1 MKYEREYKLPVS
13 GGNLHVGIDAK
24 GYWYVELKGRE
35 WRPVQISDKPIWFDA
50 RKWEQ
55 VPEKL
60 GIDVAAWNQFRAE
73 VQIAEAE
80 AENETG
86 DGGET
91 YPDEIVTKARE
102 ILKDGDPIK
111 FFLDTFN
118 QIHVGDRELAQVM
131 MCCVGSQHCENSQG
145 LHPKLSGESGMGK
158 SDAMETFI
166 HQLPPWAYLKTSLS
180 SKAIFYHP
188 IKPGTIIFLDD
199 YKQNDDLDTIIK
211 QSSSTFHKP
220 YEHRTI
226 DKDRNAQ
233 TMTAPPELVWA
244 ITSVDSNQDIQ
255 VLNRQVGLDV
265 DSSEDMTKKVI
276 GHLFK
281 TAGEGA
287 DRFPMTDDVLVCRA
301 MVAELKSNRFRV
313 KVPFWD
319 RIEWND
325 LSSRR
330 NPAIFLDILRSM
342 TIWRFMQRE
351 TIDGFLVASEEDF
364 TYARDLYIG
373 RADTLIDKLT
383 KAERRLVQTLVDE
396 NGEVYKDM
404 AATLMGVTSQRI
416 SQLIHGENGKTGLLQ
431 KLPGFEVEDVMI
443 RDDVKS
449 VRKKL
454 LRYADWKEYRR
465 LDAYGSV
472 VILRGKG
479 ENQQQEATR
488 KGPKGSDE
496 AKTYDENESKRSLV
510 SSVSKIEDIRE
521 RDDLKVGLPYK
532 KNISSHIFPE
542 NALHPYEGE
551 PDSESATY
559 DGLKV
564 PLHESLDDRN
574 QAVMEY
580 ERRGW
585 LWHITNF
592 CLEWD
597 MDPIE
602 AEEYLRG
609 RGWEQLRGDQWK
621 PPSRL

>member
-50 RKWEQ
+50 RKWEH

-86 DGGET
+86 DDGET
-91 YPDEIVTKARE
+91 YPDEIVAKARE

-166 HQLPPWAYLKTSLS
+166 HLLPPWAYLKTSLS

-188 IKPGTIIFLDD
+188 INPGTIIFLDD

-226 DKDRNAQ
+226 DKDRAAQ
-233 TMTAPPELVWA
+233 VMTAPPELVWA

-276 GHLFK
+276 THLFK
-281 TAGEGA
+281 AAGEGA
-287 DRFPMTDDVLVCRA
+287 DRFPMTDEVMVCRA
-301 MVAELKSNRFRV
+301 MVADIKANRFRV

-330 NPAIFLDILRSM
+330 NPSIFLDILRSM
-342 TIWRFMQRE
+342 TIWKFMQRD
-351 TIDGFLVASEEDF
+351 TKDGYLIATEDDF
-364 TYARDLYIG
+364 KDAKDLYIG

-404 AATLMGVTSQRI
+404 AASIMGVTSQRI

-431 KLPGFEVEDVMI
+431 KLPGFEVEDVLI

-449 VRKKL
+449 VRKKV
-454 LRYADWKEYRR
+454 LRFVHWSEYQR

-479 ENQQQEATR
+479 ENQQQENAG
-488 KGPKGSDE
+488 KDAKGSNE
-496 AKTYDENESKRSLV
+496 AKTYSVTESGVL
-510 SSVSKIEDIRE
+510 SVSKVSIIGDIRE
-521 RDDLKVGLPYK
+521 RENITTSPPYE

-542 NALHPYEGE
+542 NALHPYKGE
-551 PDSESATY
+551 PDSESPTY
-559 DGLKV
+559 DVKES
-564 PLHESLDDRN
+564 PLNESEMDQVLSE
-574 QAVMEY
+574 ME
-580 ERRGW
+580 RKG
-585 LWHITNF
+585 
-592 CLEWD
+592 
-597 MDPIE
+597 E
-602 AEEYLRG
+602 AYHVEVFEMEFDLREG
-609 RGWEQLRGDQWK
+609 EGAPKLTARGWEERSPK
-621 PPSRL
+621 MYYPPTRM

>member
-13 GGNLHVGIDAK
+13 GGNLHVGVDAK
-24 GYWYVELKGRE
+24 YNWYVELKGRE
-35 WRPVQISDKPIWFDA
+35 WRPIQISDKPIWIDN
-50 RKWEQ
+50 RKWEK

-60 GIDVAAWNQFRAE
+60 GIEEAAWNQFRAE
-73 VQIAEAE
+73 VQVAEAE
-80 AENETG
+80 AENDTG
-86 DGGET
+86 EAGET
-91 YPDEIVTKARE
+91 YPPEIVAKAKE
-102 ILKDGDPIK
+102 ILKDGDPVRY
-111 FFLDTFN
+111 FLDVFN

-166 HQLPPWAYLKTSLS
+166 HLLPPWAYLKTSLS

-188 IKPGTIIFLDD
+188 INPGTIIFLDD

-226 DKDRNAQ
+226 DKDRAAQ
-233 TMTAPPELVWA
+233 VMTAPPELVWA

-276 GHLFK
+276 THLFK
-281 TAGEGA
+281 AAGEGA
-287 DRFPMTDDVLVCRA
+287 DRFPMTDEVMVCRA
-301 MVAELKSNRFRV
+301 MVADIKANRFRV

-330 NPAIFLDILRSM
+330 NPSIFLDILRSM
-342 TIWRFMQRE
+342 TIWKFMQRD
-351 TIDGFLVASEEDF
+351 TKDGYLIATEDDF
-364 TYARDLYIG
+364 KDAKDLYIG

-404 AATLMGVTSQRI
+404 AASIMGVTSQRI

-431 KLPGFEVEDVMI
+431 KLPGFEVEDVLI

-449 VRKKL
+449 VRKKV
-454 LRYADWKEYRR
+454 LRFVHWSEYQR

-479 ENQQQEATR
+479 ENQQQENAG
-488 KGPKGSDE
+488 KDAKGSNE
-496 AKTYDENESKRSLV
+496 AKTYSVTESGVL
-510 SSVSKIEDIRE
+510 SVSKVSIIGDIRE
-521 RDDLKVGLPYK
+521 RENITTSPPYE

-542 NALHPYEGE
+542 NALHPYKGE
-551 PDSESATY
+551 PDSESPTY
-559 DGLKV
+559 DVKES
-564 PLHESLDDRN
+564 PLNESEMDQVLSE
-574 QAVMEY
+574 ME
-580 ERRGW
+580 RKG
-585 LWHITNF
+585 
-592 CLEWD
+592 
-597 MDPIE
+597 E
-602 AEEYLRG
+602 AYHVEVFEMEFDLREG
-609 RGWEQLRGDQWK
+609 EGAPKLTARGWEERSPK
-621 PPSRL
+621 MYYPPSRI